1 MNRTDIITVLVKAIN
16 NINSDNEQFRLVIEC
31 IDFSKSESNGPIES
45 INENQHEVLRLSLG
59 EDKDLKKLIEKKND
73 VRSLKQL
80 PADRYDQVLEEIN
93 RIRDLKRNNG

>member
-31 IDFSKSESNGPIES
+31 IDFSKSEPHGSTEPIS
-45 INENQHEVLRLSLG
+45 ENQHEVLRLSLG
-59 EDKDLKKLIEKKND
+59 DDKDLKKIIEKKHD
-73 VRSLKQL
+73 IRSLKDL
-80 PADRYDQVLEEIN
+80 PTDKYDQVLEEIT